1 MGYELAALTEYDDI
15 ADMDFL
21 LSQGPHGQDIAGQE
35 RAGHA
40 PGQHRKQDFALVLAA
55 VKIQPPAR
63 FRIPPAF
70 IASHIR

>member
-1 MGYELAALTEYDDI
+1 
-15 ADMDFL
+15 
-21 LSQGPHGQDIAGQE
+21 
-35 RAGHA
+35 
-40 PGQHRKQDFALVLAA
+40 VLAA